1 MEAALSGSSEACRRG
16 KVGPCMGL
24 ALPFALL
31 LAALGA
37 VSCEPFDTREPVE
50 TPLSEVLSVQVAP
63 TPPAV
68 QPGETYT
75 VGPGDTLLVLAE
87 RLGITLETLL
97 EANPDIVD
105 PNLIS
110 VGQVIRIPS
119 AGVVPSPTAA
129 PEPTPAPTPAEEK
142 ALPDLTIVIPPL
154 VIDEMLILTV
164 RNQGSGP
171 YEGSLIQVAIFGE
184 DELPLATVSTPV
196 GGLAPG
202 QSIDVRTGLE
212 APAGQRLIA
221 EVDPQDLVVES
232 DESNNRLW
240 LEVPAP

>member
-1 MEAALSGSSEACRRG
+1 VSGSSEGCRRG
-16 KVGPCMGL
+16 KVGSCVGL
-24 ALPFALL
+24 GFPFALL
-31 LAALGA
+31 LAAVGM
-37 VSCEPFDTREPVE
+37 VSCEPFDTREPAE
-50 TPLSEVLSVQVAP
+50 TPLSEVLPAQVAP
-63 TPPAV
+63 IPPAA

-75 VGPGDTLLVLAE
+75 VEPGDTLLALAE
-87 RLGITLETLL
+87 RLGITLEALL
-97 EANPDIVD
+97 EANPDIDD

-129 PEPTPAPTPAEEK
+129 PEPTAAAPEEK
-142 ALPDLTIVIPPL
+142 TLPDLTIVIPPL

-171 YEGSLIQVAIFGE
+171 YEGSLIQVAIF
-184 DELPLATVSTPV
+184 DENDLPLATVSTPV

-212 APAGQRLIA
+212 APAGQRLVA
-221 EVDPQDLVVES
+221 EIDPQDLVVES

>member
-1 MEAALSGSSEACRRG
+1 MGAAVSGSSEGCRRG
-16 KVGPCMGL
+16 KLGSGVGLGF
-24 ALPFALL
+24 PFALL
-31 LAALGA
+31 LAVLGT
-37 VSCEPFDTREPVE
+37 VSCAPFDTREPAE
-50 TPLSEVLSVQVAP
+50 TPLSEVLPAQIAP
-63 TPPAV
+63 TPPA

-75 VGPGDTLLVLAE
+75 VEPGDTLLVLAE
-87 RLGITLETLL
+87 RLGVTLEALL

-119 AGVVPSPTAA
+119 AAVVPSPTAA
-129 PEPTPAPTPAEEK
+129 PEPTAAPPEEK

-171 YEGSLIQVAIFGE
+171 YEGSLIQVAIFDE
-184 DELPLATVSTPV
+184 DERRLATVSTPV

-212 APAGQRLIA
+212 APAGQRSIA
-221 EVDPQDLVVES
+221 EVDPEDLVVES